1 MGFTIKSF
9 ITTPDNHVALY
20 AIAVAIT
27 TGLILYFYN
36 FKLDPY
42 KNIERFYFKNSK
54 VEYAVFKFT
63 YAIIMLS
70 FILSVRFL
78 VMRAIVGK

>member
-1 MGFTIKSF
+1 MNITIKS
-9 ITTPDNHVALY
+9 ITENHVAVY
-20 AIAVAIT
+20 AIAVALS
-27 TGLILYFYN
+27 TGLILLFYN

-42 KNIERFYFKNSK
+42 KNIERFYFRNSK

-70 FILSVRFL
+70 FILSVRYI
-78 VMRAIVGK
+78 VMKLLLGK

>member
-1 MGFTIKSF
+1 MNL
-9 ITTPDNHVALY
+9 ITDINDRHVFVY
-20 AIAVAIT
+20 AIAVALT
-27 TGLILYFYN
+27 TGLILFLYN

-54 VEYAVFKFT
+54 VEYAIFKFT

-78 VMRAIVGK
+78 IMKLVAGK

>member
-1 MGFTIKSF
+1 MNLISGNNN
-9 ITTPDNHVALY
+9 DRHVAVY

-27 TGLILYFYN
+27 TGLILFFYN

-42 KNIERFYFKNSK
+42 KNIERFYFRNSK
-54 VEYAVFKFT
+54 TEYAIFKFT

-78 VMRAIVGK
+78 IMKPFAST